1 MPRHS
6 RGQLPPRTVLVAHPG
21 ADVYGSDRML
31 VTAVSGLVD
40 AGLRVIV
47 ALPDDGPL
55 VPMLE
60 TAGADVRR
68 CPTPV
73 LRKSALS
80 ARGLV
85 GLAAR
90 TLSALPAMVRLV
102 RSEGVDV
109 VYVNT
114 VTIPAWLFV
123 ARALGRRVLA
133 HVHEAEAN
141 AGLLHRALSL
151 PLLAAHTIVAN
162 SRYTRDTHTAA
173 VPAVG
178 GRVIVVTN
186 GVAQPETVRPT
197 REHLDPPVRLLYV
210 GRLSPRKGVDV
221 AVAALRRL
229 REQGMDARLRLVGNV
244 FPGYEWFEAQ
254 LRADGADL
262 LACGALEFAGYQA
275 NVSAA
280 LADCDI
286 ALVPSVEPEG
296 FGNTAVEAVLAGR
309 PVVVSDIGGLPEAV
323 AGVGSARIVPPGD
336 AVELA
341 RAIALTVVEWERAR
355 QAAAHAVGEVGERQS
370 VRRYQLGVVSA
381 VLGGPSGGDE
391 VLGGNAVAGAA
402 GEGRMVG

>member
-133 HVHEAEAN
+133 HVHEAEADHRESTEN
-141 AGLLHRALSL
+141 RVAVEPDERAADTVTVLVDGQAGGRQRECRADSEGHHQRADADREVPEPRPALGRAL
-151 PLLAAHTIVAN
+151 
-162 SRYTRDTHTAA
+162 AA
-173 VPAVG
+173 VLDRHGPEDQAEQHEHERQVQG
-178 GRVIVVTN
+178 GEQR
-186 GVAQPETVRPT
+186 GVPEREGGEGCGARGEQPD
-197 REHLDPPVRLLYV
+197 L
-210 GRLSPRKGVDV
+210 V
-221 AVAALRRL
+221 AVP
-229 REQGMDARLRLVGNV
+229 D
-244 FPGYEWFEAQ
+244 
-254 LRADGADL
+254 RADGV
-262 LACGALEFAGYQA
+262 EHH
-275 NVSAA
+275 AA
-280 LADCDI
+280 LGVATAREQHVHADTQ
-286 ALVPSVEPEG
+286 VESLEH
-296 FGNTAVEAVLAGR
+296 E
-309 PVVVSDIGGLPEAV
+309 VSDPQGA
-323 AGVGSARIVPPGD
+323 D
-336 AVELA
+336 
-341 RAIALTVVEWERAR
+341 
-355 QAAAHAVGEVGERQS
+355 
-370 VRRYQLGVVSA
+370 
-381 VLGGPSGGDE
+381 GDE
-391 VLGGNAVAGAA
+391 PDGGQNVHD
-402 GEGRMVG
+402 